1 MVEKYLTISFFF
13 LKTVKNAILKIIV
26 RDKGE
31 NYVNIRT
38 KTTNH

>member
-1 MVEKYLTISFFF
+1 MVEEYPTVSFFF
-13 LKTVKNAILKIIV
+13 LRTVKNAILKMIV

-38 KTTNH
+38 KTANH